1 MNITLENVKHKLGG
15 WQGDIVVSGKFL
27 CIEYGN
33 TEEELQETFSTSK
46 DIYEMLATEAEVE

>member
-1 MNITLENVKHKLGG
+1 MNITLEDVKYSFGE
-15 WQGDIVVSGKFL
+15 WQGEVTVEGKFL

-33 TEEELQETFSTSK
+33 TEEELRETFSTSK